1 MAELPIVRRV
11 KSIEDV
17 RPSDRGL
24 SSRDHDGFLF
34 HEMKYLRRKY
44 KGVYDEIAGT
54 VLGIRSL
61 QEPCASKVSHHTF
74 NLTIIC
80 SEWTQ
85 VAIRIR
91 GMHDNGRS
99 NILGIDTDMHTVCL
113 QPGVNMIFG
122 DHDIDIRARG
132 QVDNDEDRYFKT
144 HELCLVDSDLT
155 WIVKDLND
163 TKYSESVR
171 GTCYQWFNGWNHG
184 DRVDAISGVIVTQRK
199 NTPLTLLALARIQLI
214 KNDLIE
220 GHQADFAYGLP
231 LDGTVPEHS
240 ILKLKSHWYEF
251 FSSKLYRMSWRSY
264 LWVKEQLGEEVY
276 VSDDSSD

>member
-1 MAELPIVRRV
+1 MAELRVVRRV

-17 RPSDRGL
+17 KPFDLGL

-44 KGVYDEIAGT
+44 KGVYDEISGT

-61 QEPCASKVSHHTF
+61 HEPCASKVSHHTF

-80 SEWTQ
+80 SEMTQ
-85 VAIRIR
+85 VAIKRA
-91 GMHDNGRS
+91 GMHDNGRN
-99 NILGIDTDMHTVCL
+99 NILGVDTKEHTVYL
-113 QPGVNMIFG
+113 QPGMNMIFG
-122 DHDIDIRARG
+122 DCDINFRAKG
-132 QVDNDEDRYFKT
+132 QVDNEEDSYFKT
-144 HELCLVDSDLT
+144 YELYLVDSDLT
-155 WIVKDLND
+155 WTVLDLND
-163 TKYSESVR
+163 TIYSKSVR

-184 DRVDAISGVIVTQRK
+184 DRVDGISGVIVTQRK
-199 NTPLTLLALARIQLI
+199 NTPLTLIAQARLQLI
-214 KNDLIE
+214 KNDLIK

-231 LDGTVPEHS
+231 LDGTIPEHS

-264 LWVKEQLGEEVY
+264 QWLKEQQGDEMY
-276 VSDDSSD
+276 VSDDASD